1 MFLENEISV
10 YPNPV
15 KEVLN
20 LKLSKQ
26 IMEKDVQEISV
37 YNLNGVLVYHL
48 DQYIPGIDIRNFSR
62 GIYLVKIQVS
72 NHLLIKNYH
81 SIINE

>member
-1 MFLENEISV
+1 VFQENEISV

-26 IMEKDVQEISV
+26 IKENDVQEISV
-37 YNLNGVLVYHL
+37 YNLNGELVYHAG
-48 DQYIPGIDIRNFSR
+48 QYIPGIDIRNFSR

-72 NHLLIKNYH
+72 NRQFVKKI
-81 SIINE
+81 SIQ